1 MKRLWVL
8 LFAVVL
14 SATLAVGCAR
24 AHKTALNNARTSL
37 DQAKAMGVEKTAPYE
52 YYTAES
58 YLRIAEHEATEE
70 GDYKG
75 AKEFAEK
82 SQKASAEA
90 MKKAGGGAK

>member
-1 MKRLWVL
+1 MKRPWAL
-8 LFAVVL
+8 LFIVVL
-14 SATLAVGCAR
+14 SAMLAVGCAR
-24 AHKTALNNARTSL
+24 AHKTAMNNARTSL
-37 DQAKAMGVEKTAPYE
+37 DQAKAMGVQEKAPLE

-58 YLRIAEHEATEE
+58 YLRIAEEEVTE

>member
-1 MKRLWVL
+1 MKRPWAL
-8 LFAVVL
+8 LFAMVL
-14 SATLAVGCAR
+14 AAILAVGCAR

-37 DQAKAMGVEKTAPYE
+37 DQAKAMGVEEKAPYE

-58 YLRIAEHEATEE
+58 YLRIAEEEATTE

-82 SQKASAEA
+82 SQKASAEG